1 MRSQRDIE
9 AELDALMGR
18 KKHHWLRWV
27 LLALGSLFVFIL
39 LVALGAGFMIYQ
51 RLVADLP
58 QVSELEHYQ
67 PSLVTKV
74 YDRYGELIA
83 DFFIEKRI
91 LVPLE
96 DIPLHVPGHHCG
108 RRPALLLAPR
118 RRHVGDLAGGAGQFP
133 GRWDQGGG
141 EHHYPAGGPR
151 ALSQS

>member
-1 MRSQRDIE
+1 MPSWGAKNIT
-9 AELDALMGR
+9 GC
-18 KKHHWLRWV
+18 V
-27 LLALGSLFVFIL
+27 GCCSFGLLFGLIL
-39 LVALGAGFMIYQ
+39 SVTVGAGFMIYQ

-58 QVSELEHYQ
+58 QVSDLEHYQ

-96 DIPLHVPGHHCG
+96 DIPLHVRQATIAAEDRRFYSHHG
-108 RRPALLLAPR
+108 VDTWGILRAVRVNFRR
-118 RRHVGDLAGGAGQFP
+118 VGP
-133 GRWDQGGG
+133 GRG
-141 EHHYPAGGPR
+141 EHHYPAGGPH